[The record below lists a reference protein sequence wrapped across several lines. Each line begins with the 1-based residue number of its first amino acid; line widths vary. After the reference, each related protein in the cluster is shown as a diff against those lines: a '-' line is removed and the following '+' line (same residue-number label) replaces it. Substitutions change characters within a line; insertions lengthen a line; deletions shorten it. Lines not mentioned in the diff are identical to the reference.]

1 MRHGQS
7 NGYATGS
14 ALSTRFCKLRRRRHF
29 TWSDPGSGR
38 AHGSQGR
45 LRSPAMENVWIEPD
59 GTTDPGY
66 TEDQL
71 RRARIFAETDI
82 RASRA
87 QLAARFGLGDVCA
100 EIADGAPSD
109 AAVALEQLAQQ
120 LGYATETLD
129 TYLRVTRLAGT
140 ALRERLLAAAIHVP
154 WKCVTTACVTD
165 PQERARRV
173 QLLLER
179 LGNAERVGWPVSLD
193 ASQFRLALGLA
204 GGAEPPAEIV
214 AQLGREEVREA
225 VVAELTKSP
234 AAVLAVLR
242 EPAVRE
248 VLKDQDVARYVRAQM
263 RPAPR
268 ADEALL
274 DELVGHEERDPHTDW
289 TIRYFGL
296 VHKAR
301 EILLLDP
308 EDFVNVNDPD
318 VWESVESIRDS
329 VTSWATRVLQQRPRT
344 IRLLTGK

>member
-1 MRHGQS
+1 
-7 NGYATGS
+7 
-14 ALSTRFCKLRRRRHF
+14 
-29 TWSDPGSGR
+29 
-38 AHGSQGR
+38 
-45 LRSPAMENVWIEPD
+45 MENVWIESD
-59 GTTDPGY
+59 RTTDPGY

-71 RRARIFAETDI
+71 RRARDCAETDL

-87 QLAARFGLGDVCA
+87 QLTARFGLGDICA
-100 EIADGAPSD
+100 EIADRAPLD
-109 AAVALEQLAQQ
+109 AAAALEQLAQQ
-120 LGYATETLD
+120 LGYATETLE

-140 ALRERLLAAAIHVP
+140 ALRERLLASAVHVP

-165 PQERARRV
+165 AQERARRV
-173 QLLLER
+173 QLLTER
-179 LGNAERVGWPVSLD
+179 LDSAERAGWPVSLD

-204 GGAEPPAEIV
+204 GGTEPPAEIV
-214 AQLGREEVREA
+214 AQLDRDEIREA
-225 VVAELTKSP
+225 VLAELTKSP

-263 RPAPR
+263 RPAPG

-274 DELVGHEERDPHTDW
+274 DELVGREERDPHADW

-301 EILLLDP
+301 EILLLGP
-308 EDFVNVNDPD
+308 EDFVDVNDPD

-329 VTSWATRVLQQRPRT
+329 VTSWADRVLQQRPRT

>member
-1 MRHGQS
+1 
-7 NGYATGS
+7 
-14 ALSTRFCKLRRRRHF
+14 
-29 TWSDPGSGR
+29 
-38 AHGSQGR
+38 
-45 LRSPAMENVWIEPD
+45 MENVWIEPD
-59 GTTDPGY
+59 GATDSGY

-71 RRARIFAETDI
+71 RRARACAEADI

-87 QLAARFGLGDVCA
+87 QLAARFSLGDVCA

-109 AAVALEQLAQQ
+109 AAGALEQLAQQ

-140 ALRERLLAAAIHVP
+140 ALRERLLASAIHVP

-179 LGNAERVGWPVSLD
+179 LGNAERAGWPVSLD
-193 ASQFRLALGLA
+193 ASQFRLALGLT

-225 VVAELTKSP
+225 VLAELTKSP

-263 RPAPR
+263 RPAPS

-274 DELVGHEERDPHTDW
+274 DELVGHEERDPHADW

-301 EILLLDP
+301 EILLLGP
-308 EDFVNVNDPD
+308 EDFVDVNDPD

>member
-1 MRHGQS
+1 
-7 NGYATGS
+7 
-14 ALSTRFCKLRRRRHF
+14 
-29 TWSDPGSGR
+29 
-38 AHGSQGR
+38 
-45 LRSPAMENVWIEPD
+45 MENVWIEPA
-59 GTTDPGY
+59 GTSDPGY

-71 RRARIFAETDI
+71 RRARTFAETDI

-100 EIADGAPSD
+100 EITDSAPPGE
-109 AAVALEQLAQQ
+109 AAALKRLAQQ
-120 LGYATETLD
+120 LGYATETLE

-140 ALRERLLAAAIHVP
+140 ALRERLLASATHVP

-165 PQERARRV
+165 AQERARRI
-173 QLLLER
+173 QLLTER
-179 LGNAERVGWPVSLD
+179 LSSAERAGWPVSLD

-204 GGAEPPAEIV
+204 GGTEPPAEIV
-214 AQLGREEVREA
+214 AQLDREEVREA
-225 VVAELTKSP
+225 VLAELTKSP

-242 EPAVRE
+242 EPTVRE

-263 RPAPR
+263 RPAPS

-274 DELVGHEERDPHTDW
+274 DELVGREERAPHADW

-301 EILLLDP
+301 EILLLGP
-308 EDFVNVNDPD
+308 EDFVDVNDPD

-329 VTSWATRVLQQRPRT
+329 VSSWADRVLQQRPRP

>member
-1 MRHGQS
+1 
-7 NGYATGS
+7 
-14 ALSTRFCKLRRRRHF
+14 
-29 TWSDPGSGR
+29 
-38 AHGSQGR
+38 
-45 LRSPAMENVWIEPD
+45 MENEWIEPG

-71 RRARIFAETDI
+71 RRARSFAETDI
-82 RASRA
+82 RACRA

-100 EIADGAPSD
+100 EIADGAPPG
-109 AAVALEQLAQQ
+109 ATAALEQLAQQ
-120 LGYATETLD
+120 LGYATETLE

-140 ALRERLLAAAIHVP
+140 SLRERLLTSAIHVP

-165 PQERARRV
+165 ARERARRV

-179 LGNAERVGWPVSLD
+179 LGSAERAGWPASLD
-193 ASQFRLALGLA
+193 SSQFRLALGLA
-204 GGAEPPAEIV
+204 SGAEPPAEIV
-214 AQLGREEVREA
+214 AQLDREEVREA
-225 VVAELTKSP
+225 VLAELTKSP

-248 VLKDQDVARYVRAQM
+248 VLKDQDVARFVRAQM
-263 RPAPR
+263 RPAPS

-274 DELVGHEERDPHTDW
+274 NELVGREERDAHADW

-301 EILLLDP
+301 EILLLGP
-308 EDFVNVNDPD
+308 EDFADVNDPE

-329 VTSWATRVLQQRPRT
+329 VTSWAERVLQQRPRT

>member
-1 MRHGQS
+1 
-7 NGYATGS
+7 
-14 ALSTRFCKLRRRRHF
+14 
-29 TWSDPGSGR
+29 
-38 AHGSQGR
+38 
-45 LRSPAMENVWIEPD
+45 MENVWIEP
-59 GTTDPGY
+59 GGPTGPGY

-71 RRARIFAETDI
+71 RRARTFTETDI

-100 EIADGAPSD
+100 EIADGTAPGAS
-109 AAVALEQLAQQ
+109 VALEQLAHQ
-120 LGYATETLD
+120 LGYATETLEK
-129 TYLRVTRLAGT
+129 YLRVTRLAGT
-140 ALRERLLAAAIHVP
+140 ALRDRLLASAVHVP

-165 PQERARRV
+165 PQERARRIT
-173 QLLLER
+173 LLLELLDR
-179 LGNAERVGWPVSLD
+179 AERAGWPVSLD
-193 ASQFRLALGLA
+193 AAQYRLTLGLA

-214 AQLGREEVREA
+214 AQLDREEVREA
-225 VVAELTKSP
+225 VLAELTKSP

-263 RPAPR
+263 RPAPS

-274 DELVGHEERDPHTDW
+274 DELVGSEDRDPHADW

-301 EILLLDP
+301 EILLLGP
-308 EDFVNVNDPD
+308 EDFVDVNDPE

-329 VTSWATRVLQQRPRT
+329 VASWADRVLQQRPRT
-344 IRLLTGK
+344 IRLLAGK